1 MRVGEQ
7 ILLTLSKKSTYAGQ
21 VSAVKIDDIEVA
33 KAGLGE
39 DNARDNK
46 HATRDKSTDSVRE
59 NMLEHNSRVLCTE
72 SSRNQDV
79 LLILKAV
86 ELHSGTSRHTG
97 PSGQEEGNKQNNQV
111 RYVKVILQQSNN
123 DHERN

>member
-1 MRVGEQ
+1 MGIGKQ
-7 ILLTLSKKSTYAGQ
+7 IILSRRKKCTNAGQ
-21 VSAVKIDDIEVA
+21 ASAVEVDNSEVA

-39 DNARDNK
+39 DNSGDNK
-46 HATRDKSTDSVRE
+46 DAAGDKSTDSVRE
-59 NMLEHNSRVLCTE
+59 NMLEHNSRVLRAE
-72 SSRNQDV
+72 GSRNQNV

-97 PSGQEEGNKQNNQV
+97 PTGQEEGNKQNNQV
-111 RYVKVILQQSNN
+111 RYVKVILQECNN